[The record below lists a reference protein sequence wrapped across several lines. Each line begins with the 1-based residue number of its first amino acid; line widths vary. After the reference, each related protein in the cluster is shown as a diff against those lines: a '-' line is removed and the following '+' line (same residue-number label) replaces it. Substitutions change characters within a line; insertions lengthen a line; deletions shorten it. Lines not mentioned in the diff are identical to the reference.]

1 MNMEMKLKVVNQ
13 AEQCDKCGGTGIAV
27 SHVLNGNPVPYAHD
41 HGVCY
46 RCNGTGREPKPS
58 KAQMN
63 KLKAL
68 EHNYKIRVRWD
79 EVISSKNA
87 KDKICAIE
95 HAISIGQVKR
105 RKA

>member
-1 MNMEMKLKVVNQ
+1 MKFKVKVEN
-13 AEQCDKCGGTGIAV
+13 ELCRCDRCGGTGLAI
-27 SHVLNGNPVPYAHD
+27 SHVLNGEPIPYSPD
-41 HGVCY
+41 RGMCY

-68 EHNYKIRVRWD
+68 EYNYKIRVRWD

-95 HAISIGQVKR
+95 HAISKGQVKR
-105 RKA
+105 REK